1 MVLNWQM
8 FRLHVVPQLRDAT
21 VRSRALGDGN
31 ISPWCVPGRLSV
43 ASFSLHASQKWPRA
57 GKSAPSWQHITA
69 MHPKRAGVGKICAPC
84 IRKAPQIAFRECIA
98 RRSCQGG
105 ALFAAL
111 TPRIMHDARILPFLG
126 VSFGCCGRGE
136 GRGGAR
142 GAGAAH
148 AARAPPLCARQRG
161 VFAGSPHAAS
171 SCPRPRARC
180 SCCRAR
186 PRVRRARCP
195 PPSGARTFRGALCE
209 VSALASRRWVCPS
222 PSTRCLCLVRPFRGG
237 ARC

>member
-1 MVLNWQM
+1 MAS
-8 FRLHVVPQLRDAT
+8 FALHV
-21 VRSRALGDGN
+21 
-31 ISPWCVPGRLSV
+31 
-43 ASFSLHASQKWPRA
+43 SQKRPRT

-148 AARAPPLCARQRG
+148 AARAPPALCEAARCFRG
-161 VFAGSPHAAS
+161 FASCSFELSPPTRTMLLL
-171 SCPRPRARC
+171 PRPPSRETC
-180 SCCRAR
+180 
-186 PRVRRARCP
+186 PLP

>member
-1 MVLNWQM
+1 M
-8 FRLHVVPQLRDAT
+8 
-21 VRSRALGDGN
+21 
-31 ISPWCVPGRLSV
+31 
-43 ASFSLHASQKWPRA
+43 ASFSLRASQKWPRA
-57 GKSAPSWQHITA
+57 GKSAPSWQHIAA

-84 IRKAPQIAFRECIA
+84 IRKAPQIAFRECTA

-148 AARAPPLCARQRG
+148 AARAPPPLCARQCG

-171 SCPRPRARC
+171 SCPRLRARC
-180 SCCRAR
+180 SCCR
-186 PRVRRARCP
+186 VRDIADAAGLCRLPPKTWRCD
-195 PPSGARTFRGALCE
+195 G
-209 VSALASRRWVCPS
+209 VSLNCHCSAVL
-222 PSTRCLCLVRPFRGG
+222 F
-237 ARC
+237 